1 MSKISKPFLEPQ
13 KRVDLAV
20 ADLARR
26 VKYAGLVTVVSGEQF
41 VGTTDGSGNPTI
53 FYETEAATVA
63 RDYEWRTR
71 TNPVQFDDI
80 FSTKLPIT
88 LNKHITQGV
97 RTTPE
102 QEYFDEIRY
111 GRDVLPPATKAVANK
126 LNAKIETS
134 ILDNTNL
141 KVTTLTLGGAG
152 ALTAALSAGGVLRQD
167 FVLGQLLEIQMLCDD
182 MGMPVDG
189 RFLLAGKNAY
199 KFVASSGL
207 LRDYDLSK
215 ANTVFRRGVRGQIDI
230 VDMELVNGSTLL
242 GDNDF
247 QVVHKSWAVMPTSR
261 GQMPESNVTW
271 AKASTVDGFDIRIQR
286 GYDMNFDRNGQVI
299 HTYWNIN
306 EINDE
311 IRRHTR
317 ASAASAADGSEAG
330 DPVITNDAIVTTGK
344 NVRRA
349 AGTFSAAAPSA

>member
-1 MSKISKPFLEPQ
+1 MSKISKPFLDPQ

-26 VKYAGLVTVVSGEQF
+26 VKFAGLVTVVSGEAF
-41 VGTTDGSGNPTI
+41 VGTTDNAGNPVI

-134 ILDNTNL
+134 ILDVSSLKTTNL
-141 KVTTLTLGGAG
+141 VLGGAG
-152 ALTAALSAGGVLRQD
+152 ALGTDGRMKQD
-167 FVLGQLLEIQMLCDD
+167 FVLGQLLDIQMAMDAQ
-182 MGMPVDG
+182 GMPTDG
-189 RFLLAGKNAY
+189 RFILAGQNVY
-199 KFVASSGL
+199 KYLASSGL
-207 LRDYDLSK
+207 LRDYDLK
-215 ANTVFRRGVRGQIDI
+215 TANTVFRRGVRGQLEI
-230 VDMELVNGSTLL
+230 VDMELVNGTTLL
-242 GDNDF
+242 GANDF
-247 QVVHKSWAVMPTSR
+247 QIIHKSWAVMPTSR

-271 AKASTVDGFDIRIQR
+271 AKAATVDGFDIRIQR
-286 GYDMNFDRNGQVI
+286 GYDMNWDRNGQVI

-306 EINDE
+306 SITDE
-311 IRRHTR
+311 IERHTR
-317 ASAASAADGSEAG
+317 ASAAAAADGSEAG

-349 AGTFSAAAPSA
+349 KGTFTAAAA